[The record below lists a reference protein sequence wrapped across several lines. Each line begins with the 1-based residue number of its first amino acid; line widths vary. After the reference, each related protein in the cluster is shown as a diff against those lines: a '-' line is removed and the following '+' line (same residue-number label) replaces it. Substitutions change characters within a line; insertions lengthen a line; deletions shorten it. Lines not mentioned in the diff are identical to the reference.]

1 MLSSATHTFT
11 DPDDFASTIRQATVE
26 LVLTRRGHFAATLTR
41 IDLHSLW
48 MQRFTDNLPRI
59 AHTHSPGKRAVISFQ
74 TQLGPDLIWNGMT
87 LQPVNVIRHSE
98 GASFHQRSSGP
109 TYFGAMSLPVADMVS
124 AGAAIAELDL
134 MPPRDAQILTPPPAA
149 LAKLQ
154 RLHAS
159 AGQLAQAAPEV
170 IADPGAARGLE
181 QALVEAMVACLSAE
195 DVRGERLAQRHHE
208 LIMRRF
214 RRLVE
219 ESPDE
224 PLYIPEVC
232 AAIGV
237 PGRTL
242 RVCCQ
247 EHLGMSP
254 KRFLLLRRFHLAR
267 RALRAAAPGVN
278 TVTEVAA
285 QFGFWHFGRFTG
297 QYTSVFGELP
307 SDTLHRLPS

>member
-1 MLSSATHTFT
+1 MPSSATHTFA
-11 DPDDFASTIRQATVE
+11 DPDDFAATIRQGTVE
-26 LVLTRRGHFAATLTR
+26 LVLTERGHFAATLTR
-41 IDLHSLW
+41 IDLHRLW

-59 AHTHSPGKRAVISFQ
+59 AHTLSPGKRAVISFQ
-74 TQLGPDLIWNGMT
+74 TQPGPDLIWSGMT
-87 LQPVNVIRHSE
+87 LQPTNIIRHSE

-109 TYFGAMSLPVADMVS
+109 TSFGAMSLPVADMVS
-124 AGAAIAELDL
+124 VGAAMAGRDL

-149 LAKLQ
+149 LAKVL
-154 RLHAS
+154 RLHAA
-159 AGQLAQAAPEV
+159 AGQLAQTAPEV

-181 QALVEAMVACLSAE
+181 QALIEAMVACLSAE
-195 DVRGERLAQRHHE
+195 EVGRERLAQRHHD

-219 ESPDE
+219 ESPDQ

-237 PGRTL
+237 PDRTL

-254 KRFLLLRRFHLAR
+254 KRFLLLRRLHLAR
-267 RALRAAAPGVN
+267 RALRAATPIVN
-278 TVTEVAA
+278 TVSEVAA
-285 QFGFWHFGRFTG
+285 RFGFWHFGRFTG
-297 QYTSVFGELP
+297 QYNSVFGELP
-307 SDTLHRLPS
+307 SDTLHHPPG